1 MKTRTEKRCPRC
13 GEVKPIGEFYYN
25 TSVKRYA
32 SYCCECACQLSKNNY
47 DDDKVMKY
55 PNQYSTKKQMR
66 ETYEM
71 MENLGWIF
79 IKDNYNKGMWIK
91 PGVKNMDG
99 TFVKTINKKNNRE
112 V

>member
-13 GEVKPIGEFYYN
+13 GEVKPINEFYYN

-55 PNQYSTKKQMR
+55 PNQYSTEKQR
-66 ETYEM
+66 KDTFKV

-79 IKDNYNKGMWIK
+79 IEDTKRWYK

-99 TFVKTINKKNNRE
+99 TFVRTINNKNNRE